1 MEWRKGR
8 NGTRERL
15 SMIEILIKLRL
26 FFTDNDTEL
35 IEIYNVSVH
44 SLAKVSGML
53 LLDKTDRE
61 I

>member
-1 MEWRKGR
+1 MEGREGR

-15 SMIEILIKLRL
+15 YREKGLIRLRL

-53 LLDKTDRE
+53 LLDKTDRV

>member
-1 MEWRKGR
+1 MEWREGR